1 MNTTICKQ
9 QTRVYGLTLL
19 CQECSASLRDAQ
31 EQAGVGTRFDV
42 LQSQVQLA
50 DETQR
55 LTNSLSQQPLRR
67 QLATRLS
74 LAQSISQPQT
84 LWKWVFGTRSK
95 TVCASFSEPC

>member
-9 QTRVYGLTLL
+9 TSVRINSSAVRNAQ
-19 CQECSASLRDAQ
+19 ASLRDAQ
-31 EQAGVGTRFDV
+31 ALEQAGVGTRFDV

-55 LTNSLSQQPLRR
+55 LTNSLSQQRISRR

-74 LAQSISQPQT
+74 LAQSVSAADPVEIA
-84 LWKWVFGTRSK
+84 VFGTSRSK
-95 TVCASFSEPC
+95 TVLC